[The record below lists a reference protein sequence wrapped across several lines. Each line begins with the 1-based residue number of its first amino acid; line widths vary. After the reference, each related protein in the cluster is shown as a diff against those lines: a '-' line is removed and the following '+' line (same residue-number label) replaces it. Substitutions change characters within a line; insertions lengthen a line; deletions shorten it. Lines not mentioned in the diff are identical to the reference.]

1 MLAISAPCHRGCQ
14 CSKRQRG
21 WTLEARA
28 PESETLPKYQSA
40 CYTKII
46 RTIRPMLNIV
56 KGNGFVANLDTRGYD
71 EVNHVDF
78 NS

>member
-1 MLAISAPCHRGCQ
+1 
-14 CSKRQRG
+14 
-21 WTLEARA
+21 
-28 PESETLPKYQSA
+28 
-40 CYTKII
+40 
-46 RTIRPMLNIV
+46 MLNIV